1 MMRLLQTS
9 LLLFW
14 LPLSAWAL
22 PSDRDEPINIEADH
36 AQMDDAAGVAQ
47 YKGDAILTQGTLR
60 IEGDIITFYYD
71 ENKQLKKAVAEGKL
85 ATYKQVHKPGEAPV
99 RARALRMDY
108 MAADEKIFLIGQ
120 GYVWQNGD
128 EFKGNRIEYDIAKD
142 IVFANSGPV
151 EVDGEMQTSGRVH
164 ITIQPPGQREKNK
177 PQANQPAP
185 TPVEPIAAPAQT
197 SDTDYPTGIIETALN
212 VRTGPGVQYE
222 KLSTFAANT
231 EVLILTRQNEWA
243 QVKGLINGESVIGW
257 VNQRYIK
264 EN

>member
-14 LPLSAWAL
+14 LPISAWAL
-22 PSDRDEPINIEADH
+22 PSDREKPINIEADH
-36 AQMDDAAGVAQ
+36 AQMDDAAGIAQ

-85 ATYKQVHKPGEAPV
+85 ATYKQVHKPGESPV
-99 RARALRMDY
+99 RAKALRMDY

-128 EFKGNRIEYDIAKD
+128 EFKGNHIEYDIAKNV
-142 IVFANSGPV
+142 VFANSGPV
-151 EVDGEMQTSGRVH
+151 KIDGESQTSGRVH
-164 ITIQPPGQREKNK
+164 VTIQPPGQREKNK
-177 PQANQPAP
+177 APATAR
-185 TPVEPIAAPAQT
+185 TPVEPIAAPTQT
-197 SDTDYPTGIIETALN
+197 SDTQYPTGLITTALN
-212 VRTGPGVQYE
+212 VRTGPGVNYE

-231 EVLILTRQNEWA
+231 EVLILTRQNQWA

-257 VNQRYIK
+257 VSQRYIK
-264 EN
+264 TN

>member
-1 MMRLLQTS
+1 MMRLLLTN
-9 LLLFW
+9 LLLFG

-22 PSDRDEPINIEADH
+22 PSDREEPINIEADH

-71 ENKQLKKAVAEGKL
+71 ENKELKKAVAEGKL

-99 RARALRMDY
+99 RAKALRMDY

-142 IVFANSGPV
+142 VVFANSGPV
-151 EVDGEMQTSGRVH
+151 EIDGETQTSGRVH
-164 ITIQPPGQREKNK
+164 VTIQPPGQREKNK
-177 PQANQPAP
+177 AQAPVTAP
-185 TPVEPIAAPAQT
+185 TKAEPIAAPAQT
-197 SDTDYPTGIIETALN
+197 SDTKYPTGLIATALN
-212 VRTGPGVQYE
+212 VRTGPGVNYE

-257 VNQRYIK
+257 VNQRYI
-264 EN
+264 EAN

>member
-1 MMRLLQTS
+1 
-9 LLLFW
+9 
-14 LPLSAWAL
+14 
-22 PSDRDEPINIEADH
+22 
-36 AQMDDAAGVAQ
+36 
-47 YKGDAILTQGTLR
+47 
-60 IEGDIITFYYD
+60 
-71 ENKQLKKAVAEGKL
+71 
-85 ATYKQVHKPGEAPV
+85 EAPV

-108 MAADEKIFLIGQ
+108 LAADEKIYLIGQ

-142 IVFANSGPV
+142 VVFANSGPV
-151 EVDGEMQTSGRVH
+151 EIDGQTQTSGRVH

-197 SDTDYPTGIIETALN
+197 SETDYPTGLIETALN
-212 VRTGPGVQYE
+212 VRTGPGVKYE

-231 EVLILTRQNEWA
+231 EVLILTRQNDWA

>member
-14 LPLSAWAL
+14 LPISAWAL
-22 PSDRDEPINIEADH
+22 PSDRDQPINIEADH
-36 AQMDDAAGVAQ
+36 AQMDDASGVAQ

-60 IEGDIITFYYD
+60 IEGDVITFYYD

-85 ATYKQVHKPGEAPV
+85 ATYKQVHKQGEEPV
-99 RARALRMDY
+99 RAKALRMDY
-108 MAADEKIFLIGQ
+108 MAAEEKIYLIGQ

-142 IVFANSGPV
+142 VVFANSGPV
-151 EVDGEMQTSGRVH
+151 EIDGETRTSGRVH
-164 ITIQPPGQREKNK
+164 VTIQPPGQRDQNK
-177 PQANQPAP
+177 APETPAATVETTPAP
-185 TPVEPIAAPAQT
+185 EQT
-197 SDTDYPTGIIETALN
+197 SDTQYPTGLIETALN

-222 KLSTFAANT
+222 KLATFAANT
-231 EVLILTRQNEWA
+231 EVLILTRQNDWA
-243 QVKGLINGESVIGW
+243 QVKGLIDGESVIGW
-257 VNQRYIK
+257 VNQRYIN

>member
-1 MMRLLQTS
+1 MRLLQTS

-14 LPLSAWAL
+14 LPISAWAL
-22 PSDRDEPINIEADH
+22 PSDREKPINIEADH
-36 AQMDDAAGVAQ
+36 AQMDDASGVAQ

-71 ENKQLKKAVAEGKL
+71 ENKELKKAVAEGKL
-85 ATYKQVHKPGEAPV
+85 ATYKQVHKPGEEPV

-108 MAADEKIFLIGQ
+108 YAGDEKIYLIGQ

-128 EFKGNRIEYDIAKD
+128 EFKGNRIEYDIAKNV
-142 IVFANSGPV
+142 VFANSAPV
-151 EVDGEMQTSGRVH
+151 EVDGQKQTSGRVH
-164 ITIQPPGQREKNK
+164 VTIQPPGQREK
-177 PQANQPAP
+177 QPAP
-185 TPVEPIAAPAQT
+185 ANNPTPAEPISAPEQT
-197 SDTDYPTGIIETALN
+197 SETTYPKGVIETALN

-231 EVLILTRQNEWA
+231 EVLILTRQNDWA
-243 QVKGLINGESVIGW
+243 QVKGFINGEAVIGW
-257 VNQRYIK
+257 INQRYIK